1 MPHRKA
7 LGRGLDALLPEETTA
22 GTVRLIHVDEIKR
35 NPFQPRQK
43 INEQELQEL
52 VSSIRE
58 KGVLQPLLVR
68 QKDGGYELVAGERR
82 WLAAKQ
88 AGLDKVPALIIDVS
102 DQEALEIALIENLQR
117 EDLNLIE
124 EAAAYRKLI
133 DEFGLTQAQIAERVG
148 KDRSTI
154 ANRLRLLALHP
165 DVISMLT
172 EGILSEGHARVLL
185 RLDGTEQVKFANM
198 VVEKGLSVR
207 ELENLIQS
215 KKPKRMAKRRS
226 LQVASEF
233 ERKLTESIG
242 MPVKLKLGRKGGGSI
257 QIKFKNL
264 EQLREILLRII
275 GNKIDELT
283 ELLNIP
289 GDIMNRR

>member
-117 EDLNLIE
+117 EDLNPIE

-289 GDIMNRR
+289 GDIK

>member
-172 EGILSEGHARVLL
+172 EGILSEGHARILL
-185 RLDGTEQVKFANM
+185 RLDGTEQVRFANM

-242 MPVKLKLGRKGGGSI
+242 MPVKLKLGRRGGGSI

-264 EQLREILLRII
+264 EQLREILSKIL
-275 GNKIDELT
+275 GTEIDELQ
-283 ELLNIP
+283 NILSLP
-289 GDIMNRR
+289 ADIKNS

>member
-117 EDLNLIE
+117 EDLNPIE

-172 EGILSEGHARVLL
+172 EGILSEGHARILL
-185 RLDGTEQVKFANM
+185 RLDGTEQVRFANM

-264 EQLREILLRII
+264 EQLREILSKIL
-275 GNKIDELT
+275 GTEIDELQ
-283 ELLNIP
+283 NILSLP
-289 GDIMNRR
+289 ADIKNS

>member
-242 MPVKLKLGRKGGGSI
+242 MPVKLKLGRRGGGSI

-264 EQLREILLRII
+264 EQLREILSKIL
-275 GNKIDELT
+275 GTEIDELQ
-283 ELLNIP
+283 NILSLP
-289 GDIMNRR
+289 ADIKNS